1 MNLSSFDEFCFILGG
16 PRRGGGAGAGAGRQQ
31 GGGGRRPAKPEV
43 TIEDLNAELD
53 AYTMQG

>member
-1 MNLSSFDEFCFILGG
+1 MAFDFSGA
-16 PRRGGGAGAGAGRQQ
+16 RRGGRGGAGSSGP
-31 GGGGRRPAKPEV
+31 GRRQAKPEV